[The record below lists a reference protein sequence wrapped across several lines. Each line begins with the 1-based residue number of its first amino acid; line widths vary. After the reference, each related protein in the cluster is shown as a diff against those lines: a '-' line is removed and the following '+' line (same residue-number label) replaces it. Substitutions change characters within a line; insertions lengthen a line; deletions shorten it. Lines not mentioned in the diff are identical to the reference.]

1 MAPRVDEN
9 RRLYQQVADLR
20 AKYPGSQ
27 AQWKRGALTWT
38 GAIQPGP
45 LCGTY
50 TIRISWDGHRKRPVV
65 RVLSP
70 RLAVRGGEPLPHV
83 FPGDEL
89 CLCYPGEWSPD
100 MAIADTIIAW
110 ASEWLFFYELWLA
123 TGEWHGGGHDPTSSK
138 AEETTR
144 PERSADQ
151 PHRDRRNR

>member
-1 MAPRVDEN
+1 
-9 RRLYQQVADLR
+9 
-20 AKYPGSQ
+20 
-27 AQWKRGALTWT
+27 
-38 GAIQPGP
+38 
-45 LCGTY
+45 
-50 TIRISWDGHRKRPVV
+50 
-65 RVLSP
+65 
-70 RLAVRGGEPLPHV
+70 
-83 FPGDEL
+83 
-89 CLCYPGEWSPD
+89 

>member
-9 RRLYQQVADLR
+9 RRLYQQVAGLR

-89 CLCYPGEWSPD
+89 CLYYPGEWSPD

-110 ASEWLFFYELWLA
+110 TSEWLFFYELWLA

>member
-70 RLAVRGGEPLPHV
+70 RLAVRGRRASSPRLP
-83 FPGDEL
+83 GRRTL
-89 CLCYPGEWSPD
+89 LLLPGEWSPD
-100 MAIADTIIAW
+100 MAIADAII
-110 ASEWLFFYELWLA
+110 
-123 TGEWHGGGHDPTSSK
+123 P
-138 AEETTR
+138 
-144 PERSADQ
+144 
-151 PHRDRRNR
+151 